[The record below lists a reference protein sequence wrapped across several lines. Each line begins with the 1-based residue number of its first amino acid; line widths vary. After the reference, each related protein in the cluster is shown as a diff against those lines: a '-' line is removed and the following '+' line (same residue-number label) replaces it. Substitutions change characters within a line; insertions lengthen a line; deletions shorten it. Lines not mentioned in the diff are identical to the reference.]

1 MEPYRIKETNIK
13 NKNGIL
19 NRYKNTKKNSV
30 TFVKKE
36 KSNINH
42 NLNINQKI
50 SQENRNTYKPVN
62 SNKFSI
68 LENDKKYYY
77 PINKTVINKS
87 NLILIKRKG
96 AFRLIEIKPQNKNKM
111 NINNK
116 TEIGKPLTTIRKVVS
131 EYKNNLNNEYNDVIN
146 DKQKHNITEFNK
158 INKINIYNY
167 INNKKCKLNSI
178 EKEKESLINKNCQQK
193 LLLIKKQKQE
203 YKELE
208 KFLKT
213 ELVKN
218 LKNQKILEKDKNE
231 LLYNKIKFKFTK
243 RKDNNI
249 STDYFKQNKKI
260 SLAPVK
266 SLNYNN
272 NHSELQK
279 SLQKY
284 FSLSPKDLKG
294 NMFFK
299 PAKDNKKETMFY
311 NKNGLTENISK
322 NLNLKNI
329 QIKKI
334 NYKKIKKSNDKIT
347 KFKKKSI
354 QLTIDNNNL
363 IKSLDFQGNY
373 KNKMNF
379 ENEKNILNINK
390 NNCLGNKIKHK
401 KAISTN
407 QNYINY
413 KSFFLNHSSK
423 SKSLNI
429 VYNLEDYTGPNLYD
443 NMIVPNHKKTIY
455 QRLSSEKEKEK
466 KELKKNFNTEDIKNT
481 TEYFDKLRNRANKTP
496 DDYYNKKDFDKLV
509 LSGEKKSKYFKIR
522 NLLYNSAFNTNKLEF
537 KKI

>member
-50 SQENRNTYKPVN
+50 SHENRNTYKPVN

-481 TEYFDKLRNRANKTP
+481 TEYFDKLRNRTNKTP
-496 DDYYNKKDFDKLV
+496 DDYFNKKDFDKLV